1 MENNRI
7 EGNSSLLTQTL
18 RINGQAITVQD
29 VARRYLKWK
38 AAAYRNTLLTII
50 AVALLQFTVYWFSFT
65 PHSARHEPANPRCV
79 PEYAAVSGACA

>member
-38 AAAYRNTLLTII
+38 AAAYRNTLLRGRRRIRKKSYAKTFQCC
-50 AVALLQFTVYWFSFT
+50 VA
-65 PHSARHEPANPRCV
+65 A
-79 PEYAAVSGACA
+79 